1 MHVLIFALLLAAS
14 THGTPAPRWAYASIF
29 YEGTPLDDHYLISL
43 RVMMRSIERVGSA
56 LVDAERV
63 VLVDSSVRASSIA
76 TMERDGLRVVRRS
89 AIANPFASAR
99 KLQGGGNRWSGVFL
113 KLAAWD
119 LVEYDAVV
127 LLDADNVALEPLDE
141 LFTCPAALCAV
152 FMQACRFHSGM
163 LVVRP
168 DRAEYARLRAA
179 LDDES
184 TRTSFDGADQG
195 FLDAIYGGAMRAAPR
210 FAALETAGAPARAGL
225 GASLHTTHRA
235 LRLEVGW
242 NLPHTYWLLGGLDW
256 SAARRGRWRETPA
269 SRIPAA
275 SLAFPIAPA
284 LKPWHW
290 WSVALLDSQ
299 WGWHFYRAQLRGA
312 ASAAGASAAQWGAVL
327 AAYCASRWA
336 QRRAARRAQ
345 HRSAQRRVRHGTA
358 AMTACFPP
366 TRSEDRLFVSS
377 QVVPTVLI
385 PSVQQHS

>member
-1 MHVLIFALLLAAS
+1 
-14 THGTPAPRWAYASIF
+14 
-29 YEGTPLDDHYLISL
+29 
-43 RVMMRSIERVGSA
+43 
-56 LVDAERV
+56 
-63 VLVDSSVRASSIA
+63 
-76 TMERDGLRVVRRS
+76 ME
-89 AIANPFASAR
+89 
-99 KLQGGGNRWSGVFL
+99 
-113 KLAAWD
+113 
-119 LVEYDAVV
+119 
-127 LLDADNVALEPLDE
+127 
-141 LFTCPAALCAV
+141 C
-152 FMQACRFHSGM
+152 
-163 LVVRP
+163 VRP

-225 GASLHTTHRA
+225 GASVHTTHRA

-327 AAYCASRWA
+327 TAAYCASRWA

-358 AMTACFPP
+358 AMLACAATWLPARAAATLVGAPLAALCALGAALTVRRGASPLLGWAHFLTVLVCAVEGVAYTAAALRGAPPPPRPRFALAASAVFWLLLAAAAPSPWSVAPPPPASQARALATKAVQIAALACALRGYVSMLACGVGVRAPAALLAGP
-366 TRSEDRLFVSS
+366 TRRIGANEHLSVS
-377 QVVPTVLI
+377 
-385 PSVQQHS
+385 